1 MPICNSCGADFS
13 ATTRFCVKCGAPR
26 DGVTPRPESW
36 REPSGELNQR
46 SPSGAPQQQPPT
58 VPFTPPERQQTGQQ
72 AQRPTTPYPQP
83 PGTYMPPPYTPPPA
97 APPVPVSP
105 FAIGNQTPHG
115 PNKTGQLP
123 QTSMTLGII
132 TACFMLIGMIPC
144 LGWLNWFTLTL
155 AFPAIII
162 SIVAAATE
170 QRPDARN
177 KAIIG
182 LILASV
188 AMFLGGFRL
197 ILGAGCL

>member
-26 DGVTPRPESW
+26 DGVMPRPESW

-46 SPSGAPQQQPPT
+46 PPSGAPQPPPT
-58 VPFTPPERQQTGQQ
+58 VPFTPPERQQTGQ
-72 AQRPTTPYPQP
+72 ANRPTAPYAEP
-83 PGTYMPPPYTPPPA
+83 PRAYTPPPY

-105 FAIGNQTPHG
+105 FAIGKQTPHG
-115 PNKTGQLP
+115 HAKTGQLP
-123 QTSMTLGII
+123 QASMTLGIV
-132 TACFMLIGMIPC
+132 TVCFMLVGMIPC

-162 SIVAAATE
+162 SMVAVATE

-188 AMFLGGFRL
+188 ALFLGGFRL